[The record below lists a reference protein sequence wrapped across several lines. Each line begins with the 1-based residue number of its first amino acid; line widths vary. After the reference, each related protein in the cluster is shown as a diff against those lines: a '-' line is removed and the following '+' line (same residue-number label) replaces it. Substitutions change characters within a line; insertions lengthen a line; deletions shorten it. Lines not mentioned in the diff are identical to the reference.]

1 MSSVVRGQR
10 YGWVMLGMG
19 IFVVFAALGLSQFSY
34 PAILPSMQKALG
46 FSNAQAG
53 ALATTNLVGY
63 LGMAALGGAL
73 ASRLGLRR
81 VILVGLAACSVGM
94 VITGLANG
102 FALAAGGRILT
113 GIGSALASVPAH
125 TIPSH
130 WFPQRRRGLVTGLIT
145 LGPALGLIVSGPLV
159 PRLVKAYG
167 DAGWRITWYTLAAA
181 TIVIAVAAFLVLR
194 DRPDHEMC
202 ETSPG
207 NERSG
212 GWRKVY
218 LHAPIWQ
225 LNGVYFLFGF
235 SYMIYMTFFTKRLIA
250 DIGFSSAA
258 AGNMFMLIGLVSL
271 VCGVLWGYISDA
283 VGRRRAISMVLIVQ
297 AVSYTMFALWT
308 GTAGLTLSAV
318 IFGLT
323 AWAVPA
329 IMAAACGDIVGPM
342 LAPMAYGFLTVFH
355 GLGQAVG
362 PWVAGTM
369 ADSLPTFAP
378 SYLLAAATALVGAV
392 GAYVLFLRAR
402 ARAPWPPPQTPT
414 ETQDGPE

>member
-1 MSSVVRGQR
+1 
-10 YGWVMLGMG
+10 
-19 IFVVFAALGLSQFSY
+19 
-34 PAILPSMQKALG
+34 
-46 FSNAQAG
+46 
-53 ALATTNLVGY
+53 
-63 LGMAALGGAL
+63 
-73 ASRLGLRR
+73 
-81 VILVGLAACSVGM
+81 
-94 VITGLANG
+94 
-102 FALAAGGRILT
+102 
-113 GIGSALASVPAH
+113 
-125 TIPSH
+125 
-130 WFPQRRRGLVTGLIT
+130 
-145 LGPALGLIVSGPLV
+145 
-159 PRLVKAYG
+159 
-167 DAGWRITWYTLAAA
+167 
-181 TIVIAVAAFLVLR
+181 
-194 DRPDHEMC
+194 
-202 ETSPG
+202 
-207 NERSG
+207 
-212 GWRKVY
+212 
-218 LHAPIWQ
+218 
-225 LNGVYFLFGF
+225 
-235 SYMIYMTFFTKRLIA
+235 
-250 DIGFSSAA
+250 
-258 AGNMFMLIGLVSL
+258 
-271 VCGVLWGYISDA
+271 
-283 VGRRRAISMVLIVQ
+283 MVLIVQ